1 MFSFLQRA
9 NFSWMRRPIAFVAY
23 PFLWIASKFRQR
35 ATPLVPNE
43 LEMSMN
49 DPQWGKRPGG
59 NNNGGGDNNKNEGPP
74 DLDEM
79 LRKLNQKLGSLF
91 GNKGGG
97 STGGSGGPSKAMMG
111 GGLLLGIGLVIA
123 VWLATGFYQIDQ
135 RRKGVELRFGK
146 FTQMTGPG
154 LHWRIPY
161 PIETVE
167 EVTVE
172 ELRAIEIGYRHNQ
185 KKMPAE
191 ALMVTEDQNI
201 VDMQFAVQYK
211 IADTESAPRDY
222 LFSDRR
228 PDESVRQVAET
239 AMREIVG
246 KSKMDFVL
254 YEGRTDISV
263 RAKQLMQTMLD
274 EYKTGITVTS
284 VNMQNAQPPEQV
296 QKSFNDV
303 VSAKQIRKQLI
314 NEGQAYADA
323 IVPRAKG
330 TASRLMEEAEG
341 HKQRVIANATGEA
354 SRFSAVL
361 TEYEKAPGVTRER
374 IYLDV
379 MQRILQNT
387 TKVVV
392 DQKGGQ
398 NLLYLPLDKIM
409 EMSGSSQAVADA
421 TSRAAQNNA
430 PAASLPTIKP
440 EITRDLRARDNR
452 Q

>member
-1 MFSFLQRA
+1 MFSFLRRFD
-9 NFSWMRRPIAFVAY
+9 FSWLSRLVSVAVS
-23 PFLWIASKFRQR
+23 PFLLIARKFRSQP
-35 ATPLVPNE
+35 TPVLPAE
-43 LEMSMN
+43 MEMSMN

-59 NNNGGGDNNKNEGPP
+59 NKGGGNNEPPP

-79 LRKLNQKLGSLF
+79 LKKLNQKLGSIF
-91 GNKGGG
+91 GNKGGAG
-97 STGGSGGPSKAMMG
+97 SGGSGGPSKAMMG

-185 KKMPAE
+185 KKIPAE

-211 IADTESAPRDY
+211 VSDTESAPREY

-228 PDESVRQVAET
+228 PDESVRQVAES

-263 RAKQLMQTMLD
+263 RAKKLMQTMLD
-274 EYKTGITVTS
+274 QYKTGITVTS

-303 VSAKQIRKQLI
+303 VSAKQIRQQSI
-314 NEGQAYADA
+314 NEGKAYADA

-341 HKQRVIANATGEA
+341 HKQRVIANAQGDA

-361 TEYEKAPGVTRER
+361 TEYEKAPAVTRER

-387 TKVVV
+387 TKIVV

-409 EMSGSSQAVADA
+409 EMSGSSQAGSSD
-421 TSRAAQNNA
+421 TAARSSQNNA
-430 PAASLPTIKP
+430 PAASLPAIKP
-440 EITRDLRARDNR
+440 ESARDLRARDNR

>member
-1 MFSFLQRA
+1 MLSFLRLFD
-9 NFSWMRRPIAFVAY
+9 FSWSSRLVSVAVS
-23 PFLWIASKFRQR
+23 PLLWIARMLRPQP
-35 ATPLVPNE
+35 TPAVPAE
-43 LEMSMN
+43 TEMSMN

-59 NNNGGGDNNKNEGPP
+59 NKGGGGNNEGPP

-79 LRKLNQKLGSLF
+79 LKKLNQKLGSIF

-97 STGGSGGPSKAMMG
+97 SSGGSGGPSKAMMG

-146 FTQMTGPG
+146 YTQMTGPG

-185 KKMPAE
+185 KKIPAE

-211 IADTESAPRDY
+211 VSDTESAPREY

-228 PDESVRQVAET
+228 PDESVRQVAES

-254 YEGRTDISV
+254 YEGRTDISE
-263 RAKQLMQTMLD
+263 RAKKLMQTTLD
-274 EYKTGITVTS
+274 SYKTGVTVTS

-303 VSAKQIRKQLI
+303 VSAKQIRQQSI
-314 NEGQAYADA
+314 NEGRAYADA

-341 HKQRVIANATGEA
+341 HKQRVIANAQGDA

-361 TEYEKAPGVTRER
+361 TEYEKAPAVTRER

-409 EMSGSSQAVADA
+409 EMSGSPQTGGNDA
-421 TSRAAQNNA
+421 AARATQSNI
-430 PAASLPTIKP
+430 PAASLPAIKP
-440 EITRDLRARDNR
+440 ESARDLRARDNR